1 MIELGVPG
9 FSEGGRYPPGA
20 RREDFMQ
27 IPTEAFESSVAGVN
41 ISPGSLGDQLS
52 DRPTLVVFLRFFG
65 CMFCRETISDLRQLS
80 EADEPFPDVLFV
92 SEAGATEA
100 RAFVRR
106 YWPQAR
112 VVSDPKGLI
121 YAAFGVG
128 RSVLKT
134 FSPGVFAARRRAVA
148 KGHESGGLD
157 GNAFRMPGVFLVRRR
172 EILWSHKFRHAAD
185 HPDFARIPELAG
197 ESSEFPGGGA

>member
-1 MIELGVPG
+1 
-9 FSEGGRYPPGA
+9 
-20 RREDFMQ
+20 MQ
-27 IPTEAFESSVAGVN
+27 ISIETFGSSVAGVN
-41 ISPGSLGDQLS
+41 IGPGSLGDQLP
-52 DRPTLVVFLRFFG
+52 DRPTLIVFLRFFG
-65 CMFCRETISDLRQLS
+65 CVFCRETISDLRQLS
-80 EADEPFPDVLFV
+80 EADGQFPDVLFI

-112 VVSDPKGLI
+112 VVSDPQGLI

-128 RSVLKT
+128 RSVLKA

-148 KGHESGGLD
+148 KGHEGGGLD
-157 GNAFRMPGVFLVRRR
+157 GDAFRMPGVFLVRGR

-185 HPDFARIPELAG
+185 HPDFSRIRELAREASTRSVG
-197 ESSEFPGGGA
+197 SLP